1 LSDLR
6 DCKEKE
12 LDCDLCIVGSGPAGL
27 SLAMEL
33 AGSGL
38 RVIVLESGDASG
50 ESTVPASLNTVENT
64 GVPRQQDQSRVRNR
78 CFGGTS
84 LTWSGR
90 CISLDAIDFET
101 RAWIC
106 HTGWPIDLST
116 LTPYLSRAA
125 PYLGLR
131 SPDLAQQENDANGE
145 DHDSLLNTFDLRP
158 LVWQFSR
165 EGDSSL
171 TEDYVRF
178 GARFNRIPVRDRKNI
193 EIWTRATLTHINTD
207 PVGSHVVSLDVA
219 DSNGRLVTIRPL
231 RTVLC
236 GGAIENAR
244 MMLASNRLNQAGVGN
259 SNGLVGS
266 FLMDHPKAVVG
277 SFHANDIPAVQRK
290 YGLLRHAS
298 GFRTQRGWS
307 LTPSLQQ
314 SGRLA
319 NGAAWATQHLADD
332 DVWRALRGLRRPYG
346 RTRLSLALV
355 VAQNLKQIVTGVW
368 QRLVQRKPL
377 PRRWGRL
384 DLEVMVEQ
392 QPDIHSRITLSDRC
406 DAFGVPLSRI
416 HWTISELEGRS
427 AIQLARSVERYM
439 GEVEGIRPTLVDW
452 VRENRPADAIFSD
465 PAHPNG
471 TTRMAKSVEDGVVD
485 LNCKV
490 FDVDNL
496 YIAGSSVFP
505 TAGHANP
512 TLTIVALAI
521 RLADH
526 LKSTTPLH

>member
-1 LSDLR
+1 
-6 DCKEKE
+6 
-12 LDCDLCIVGSGPAGL
+12 
-27 SLAMEL
+27 MEL
-33 AGSGL
+33 AGSAL
-38 RVIVLESGDASG
+38 RVIVLESGGASG
-50 ESTVPASLNTVENT
+50 ESSLSASLNAVENT
-64 GVPRQQDQSRVRNR
+64 GVQRQEDQSRVRTR
-78 CFGGTS
+78 GFGGTS

-90 CISLDAIDFET
+90 CISLDAIDFEP
-101 RAWIC
+101 RAWIR

-116 LTPYLSRAA
+116 LNPYFSRASS
-125 PYLGLR
+125 YLGLR
-131 SPDLAQQENDANGE
+131 APDLARQESEASGE
-145 DHDSLLNTFDLRP
+145 GLDSRLASFDLRP

-178 GARFNRIPVRDRKNI
+178 GARFNKIPVGNRTNI
-193 EIWTRATLTHINTD
+193 DVLTQATLTHINTD
-207 PVGSHVVSLDVA
+207 PNGSHVVSLDVA
-219 DSNGRLVTIRPL
+219 DANGRVVVIRPL

-244 MMLASNRLNQAGVGN
+244 MMLASKRQNKAGVGN

-266 FLMDHPKAVVG
+266 FFMDHPKVVVG
-277 SFHANDIPAVQRK
+277 SFHPDDIPAVQRR

-314 SGRLA
+314 SEHLA
-319 NGAAWATQHLADD
+319 NCAAWATQHLAED

-346 RTRLSLALV
+346 RTRASLGVIAARTV
-355 VAQNLKQIVTGVW
+355 NQIFSGAW
-368 QRLVQRKPL
+368 QKLVQRKPL

-392 QPDIHSRITLSDRC
+392 EPDINSRVTLSDRC

-416 HWTISELEGRS
+416 HWTIGELEGRS
-427 AIQLARSVERYM
+427 AIHLARSVERYL
-439 GEVEGIRPTLVDW
+439 GEVEGIRPALVDW
-452 VRENRPADAIFSD
+452 VRENRPADAVFSD

-471 TTRMAKSVEDGVVD
+471 TTRMSESVEDGIVD

-496 YIAGSSVFP
+496 YVAGSSVFP

-526 LKSTTPLH
+526 LKNVTSLH